1 MRGFCLPALSLAVAS
16 CVLTPLICYSQKG
29 HKGGSDEKSGT
40 TVTYQ
45 AQSFN
50 CGQMSAYM
58 NCNGIPFDLNGVPA
72 GSTWLYTSTGP
83 SGPYGWGFFYGSSDL
98 AGAQFQIV
106 NSSFSPSPAT
116 FNINSLPPYPTAW
129 PPVCN
134 GSCTTF
140 TASISGTTP
149 DDGGG
154 YTAAASL
161 NLYYYQACGSAGCR
175 GYALVTGGTI
185 IVTYQ

>member
-1 MRGFCLPALSLAVAS
+1 MKGFRLAALLLGLGSFV
-16 CVLTPLICYSQKG
+16 VNPLVGYPQKS
-29 HKGGSDEKSGT
+29 HKGGQDEKSGT

-45 AQSFN
+45 AQSFS
-50 CGQMSAYM
+50 CGSMTVYM
-58 NCNGIPFDLNGVPA
+58 NCDGIPFDLNGVPA

-116 FNINSLPPYPTAW
+116 FSSLPPYPTAW

-134 GSCTTF
+134 GNCSTF
-140 TASISGTTP
+140 TAQISGTTP
-149 DDGGG
+149 DDGGL
-154 YTAAASL
+154 YAAIVSL
-161 NLYYYQACGSAGCR
+161 TLYYYEACGSAGCR
-175 GYALVTGGTI
+175 ENALVAGGTI
-185 IVTYQ
+185 RVTYQ